1 MNLCTASQ
9 VQELLPAT
17 KDNVNASACISAS
30 INNASVYVN
39 AYLARLAKFSTASDI
54 PQIVSMATAWLAAAY
69 VINMQFSGGAE
80 NEQMELSAY
89 YEKLAKTTLDEIL
102 AGKFELL
109 GAEGDIIPAEPA
121 QALEGRPLLIYAEEE
136 RSRDHVPGRSRRR

>member
-39 AYLARLAKFSTASDI
+39 AYLARLAKFATASDI

-109 GAEGDIIPAEPA
+109 DAGGDIVEPEPA

-136 RSRDHVPGRSRRR
+136 RSRDHVPGCARRR